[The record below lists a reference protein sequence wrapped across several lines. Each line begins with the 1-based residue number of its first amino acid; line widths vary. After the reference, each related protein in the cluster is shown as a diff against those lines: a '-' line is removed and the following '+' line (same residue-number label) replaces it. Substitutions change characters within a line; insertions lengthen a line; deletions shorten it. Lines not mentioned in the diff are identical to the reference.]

1 AVSLILHE
9 FPEGVI
15 AFAILRRHNFS
26 NRQSFLWAFLAAS
39 ATTPLGVIM
48 SSPFMYFLGSEAVG
62 ALFAASAG
70 LLLYVATGPLMAPM
84 KEEPPLRSLLALSA
98 GVAIA
103 LVLSFLPVH
112 DHDDDHHEAIR
123 MEAPHP
129 LPDEI

>member
-1 AVSLILHE
+1 
-9 FPEGVI
+9 
-15 AFAILRRHNFS
+15 
-26 NRQSFLWAFLAAS
+26 
-39 ATTPLGVIM
+39 M

-70 LLLYVATGPLMAPM
+70 LLLYVATGPLMAPL
-84 KEEPPLRSLLALSA
+84 KEEPPLRSLLALSS

-112 DHDDDHHEAIR
+112 DHDDDHHEAIH

>member
-1 AVSLILHE
+1 
-9 FPEGVI
+9 
-15 AFAILRRHNFS
+15 
-26 NRQSFLWAFLAAS
+26 
-39 ATTPLGVIM
+39 
-48 SSPFMYFLGSEAVG
+48 
-62 ALFAASAG
+62 
-70 LLLYVATGPLMAPM
+70 MAPM